1 MAYRA
6 LRKDDNFNN
15 PDNLGIVKD
24 PNRDITPSRLVF
36 LMNVFYLKVEKIL
49 KGSLGSIPSPL
60 LSVNIQIM
68 GSKVYLRCK
77 GKKLLGYCQQ
87 IFANK
92 KFVDITQ
99 QCFALLPQGKFPANN
114 LNSH

>member
-1 MAYRA
+1 MEA
-6 LRKDDNFNN
+6 
-15 PDNLGIVKD
+15 
-24 PNRDITPSRLVF
+24 
-36 LMNVFYLKVEKIL
+36 
-49 KGSLGSIPSPL
+49 SLDSIQSPSPL
-60 LSVNIQIM
+60 VKIQII
-68 GSKVYLRCK
+68 GRKVYLRCK

>member
-1 MAYRA
+1 MVVSGGLSFKAE
-6 LRKDDNFNN
+6 
-15 PDNLGIVKD
+15 IV
-24 PNRDITPSRLVF
+24 
-36 LMNVFYLKVEKIL
+36 LKS
-49 KGSLGSIPSPL
+49 SLDSIPSPL
-60 LSVNIQIM
+60 PSVKILIM
-68 GSKVYLRCK
+68 SGKVCFEVIMQK
-77 GKKLLGYCQQ
+77 IAGCCQQ